1 MACRAGQLGARRTAP
16 DHACALHGNHLQL
29 FVKEPQE
36 PKGWIRVYKVL
47 LVKDG
52 VLKEQRE
59 VQVHK
64 RANLQLHLTIV
75 SDSLRVLDTV
85 CGVEDFEMHICGQVR
100 GSQFLSQEGC
110 RGSTRAGA
118 EKKNL

>member
-1 MACRAGQLGARRTAP
+1 MVLVCVHVLEINPVSLTHPTKAP
-16 DHACALHGNHLQL
+16 
-29 FVKEPQE
+29 
-36 PKGWIRVYKVL
+36 RV
-47 LVKDG
+47 
-52 VLKEQRE
+52 VLKSCPDFIWS
-59 VQVHK
+59 
-64 RANLQLHLTIV
+64 LQLHLTIV